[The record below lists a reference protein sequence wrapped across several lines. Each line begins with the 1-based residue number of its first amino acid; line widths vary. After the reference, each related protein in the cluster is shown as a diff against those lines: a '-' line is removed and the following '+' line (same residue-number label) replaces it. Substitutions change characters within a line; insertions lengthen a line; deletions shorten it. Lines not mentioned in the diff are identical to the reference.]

1 MASGDTDAVMR
12 AVASIEVMVPQT
24 GGSEDLPGGSLSLP
38 VIEQD
43 GTSYVPVFTSEAT
56 MNQAAP
62 DIDGAVS
69 VPVAALSANWPSDEL
84 WLAVNP
90 GTEGGLTF
98 PPDAVKSLPGYA
110 KPPARRSVA
119 APRLRGG
126 RPIPS
131 RGPSRSS
138 GIWTA
143 QVPTQVAAGVGVTGG
158 VSHGETGVPGSGTRV
173 SG

>member
-1 MASGDTDAVMR
+1 MNSPENTPMPSPQLNGTMPIESAIAAGMASGDTDAVMR

-24 GGSEDLPGGSLSLP
+24 GASGDDAPDGSMSLP

-43 GTSYVPVFTSEAT
+43 GTSYVPVFTSQAT

-69 VPVAALSANWPSDEL
+69 VPVAELGANWPSDEL

-90 GTEGGLTF
+90 GTEGGLTL

-110 KPPARRSVA
+110 NST
-119 APRLRGG
+119 
-126 RPIPS
+126 S
-131 RGPSRSS
+131 
-138 GIWTA
+138 
-143 QVPTQVAAGVGVTGG
+143 
-158 VSHGETGVPGSGTRV
+158 
-173 SG
+173 

>member
-1 MASGDTDAVMR
+1 MPIPQPNGAHAMAPANGTAPVESAIAAGMASGDTEAVMR
-12 AVASIEVMVPQT
+12 AVACIEVMVPQAGAT
-24 GGSEDLPGGSLSLP
+24 DDDLPDGALSLP

-62 DIDGAVS
+62 DIGGAVS

-90 GTEGGLTF
+90 GTEGGLTL

-110 KPPARRSVA
+110 NST
-119 APRLRGG
+119 
-126 RPIPS
+126 S
-131 RGPSRSS
+131 
-138 GIWTA
+138 
-143 QVPTQVAAGVGVTGG
+143 
-158 VSHGETGVPGSGTRV
+158 
-173 SG
+173 

>member
-1 MASGDTDAVMR
+1 MYSSESTPMPIPQPNGAHTVPHVNGTVPVETAIAAGMASGDTDAVMR
-12 AVASIEVMVPQT
+12 AVASIEVMVPQA

-69 VPVAALSANWPSDEL
+69 VPVAALGANWPSDEL

-90 GTEGGLTF
+90 GTEGGLTL
-98 PPDAVKSLPGYA
+98 PPDAVKSLPSY
-110 KPPARRSVA
+110 
-119 APRLRGG
+119 
-126 RPIPS
+126 
-131 RGPSRSS
+131 
-138 GIWTA
+138 T
-143 QVPTQVAAGVGVTGG
+143 TN
-158 VSHGETGVPGSGTRV
+158 
-173 SG
+173 